1 MGIED
6 LGLLLENIE
15 EYVMEQKKVV
25 SNILFEV
32 GIVRLVFC
40 PVHNKVYWEQGLN
53 GPMLLTYLNFCL
65 LFCGLVL

>member
-25 SNILFEV
+25 SKMLFEV
-32 GIVRLVFC
+32 GIIRLAFC
-40 PVHNKVYWEQGLN
+40 PVHNLN
-53 GPMLLTYLNFCL
+53 SIDNKD
-65 LFCGLVL
+65 